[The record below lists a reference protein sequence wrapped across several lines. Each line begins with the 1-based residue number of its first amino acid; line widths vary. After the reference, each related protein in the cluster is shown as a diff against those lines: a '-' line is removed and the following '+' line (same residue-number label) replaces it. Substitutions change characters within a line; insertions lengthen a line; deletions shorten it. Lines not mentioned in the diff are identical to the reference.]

1 MMAGIVQTLD
11 VAGLWLVDA
20 VIRVTIDG
28 ALVAL
33 PVWLA
38 CRFVTTLPASARAWL
53 WWGVSL
59 KLLLSLTGAPS
70 LPIPVLPASLTP
82 GAQSQSPLHAG
93 SGSSEG
99 LARKAE
105 PQFSHTPALSP
116 PDFATATSARQPRSE
131 SPTSAA
137 WVALR
142 IATAIWAAI
151 VFAHLALLLLDAL
164 RLRRL
169 LRRATRPS
177 PAIEAEHED
186 LAKDLGLR
194 RIPALRESTEVTTP
208 QVVGLLRP
216 TVLLPP
222 ASLAPMSTHERTMV
236 LCHELAHVR
245 RGDLILGWIPA
256 LAARVLAWHPL
267 ARLAGHE
274 YALAREAACDALVLR
289 TLDTAPR
296 DYGRLLV
303 RLGVHAP
310 AVRVAAA
317 GTSPTAHLLRRR
329 LHMLQHASLSPRALT
344 GVALTAAVLALL
356 PLRLVGAPAIDADTP
371 RTSDVHA
378 TATTATSSPHG
389 SDVSE
394 PAEAGQRGR
403 SARSRDAEHKGHTWV
418 YLYDDSDSSTMHGDT
433 DDLRLA
439 QRLRGAKSGAF
450 FLYRQ
455 GDQVFTIDDRATLER
470 IEAIFEPQHKL
481 GEQQGELGERQG
493 KLGEEQGKLGEQQGR
508 LGERQGRVGAEHGE
522 FGLRHAELAARMA
535 EANLRQQRAAI
546 ERLREPSRDKEAH
559 ERLEAESRAQ
569 IREIER
575 QMSELDR
582 QLHELTERQESLGH
596 EQEALGREQE
606 KLGEKQEELGA
617 EQEKLGALQEEAGRQ
632 AERELKELIERAIAD
647 GVAKRV
653 K

>member
-1 MMAGIVQTLD
+1 MMSGIVQALD

-20 VIRVTIDG
+20 VVRVTIDG

-38 CRFVTTLPASARAWL
+38 CRFVTTVSASVRAWL
-53 WWGVSL
+53 WWGVAL

-82 GAQSQSPLHAG
+82 STPLTTVVSRGPGASAP
-93 SGSSEG
+93 G
-99 LARKAE
+99 LAPVGESRPAL
-105 PQFSHTPALSP
+105 TPALSP
-116 PDFATATSARQPRSE
+116 PDFATATSGTQPRSQT
-131 SPTSAA
+131 PTSAA

-142 IATAIWAAI
+142 IATVMWALVVI
-151 VFAHLALLLLDAL
+151 AHLALLVLDAQ

-177 PAIEAEHED
+177 PAIENEHED

-194 RIPALRESTEVTTP
+194 RVPALRESPEVTAP

-222 ASLAPMSTHERTMV
+222 ASATPMSAHERTMV

-267 ARLAGHE
+267 ARLAARE

-344 GVALTAAVLALL
+344 GVALTAAVLALV
-356 PLRLVGAPAIDADTP
+356 PLRLVGAPAIDADAP
-371 RTSDVHA
+371 RTPDARA
-378 TATTATSSPHG
+378 TVTAPSSPQS

-394 PAEAGQRGR
+394 PAEPGQRERKAPLRDVEREGR
-403 SARSRDAEHKGHTWV
+403 AWI
-418 YLYDDSDSSTMHGDT
+418 YLYADSNSSTMNGDT
-433 DDLRLA
+433 DDLKLA
-439 QRLRGAKSGAF
+439 RRLRGSGNGAF
-450 FLYRQ
+450 FLYRR
-455 GDQVFTIDDRATLER
+455 GDDIFTIDDRATLER

-508 LGERQGRVGAEHGE
+508 LGERQGRLGSEQGE
-522 FGLRHAELAARMA
+522 IGLRHAELSARMA
-535 EANLRQQRAAI
+535 EANVRQQRAAI
-546 ERLREPSRDKEAH
+546 ERLREPSRDRETREHA
-559 ERLEAESRAQ
+559 ETESRAQ

-582 QLHELTERQESLGH
+582 KIHEITERQEGLGR

-606 KLGEKQEELGA
+606 KLGERQEALGA
-617 EQEKLGALQEEAGRQ
+617 EQEKLGELQEEAGRQ
-632 AERELKELIERAIAD
+632 AERALNELIERAIAD